1 MGRHRIRNWVYR
13 NAVGAWDA
21 MFGASGTIT
30 DGALPVGQAD
40 GTVVWSAPE
49 TIAFEPVVT
58 GGASSEIVFDSNGD
72 IIMVRMS

>member
-1 MGRHRIRNWVYR
+1 
-13 NAVGAWDA
+13 
-21 MFGASGTIT
+21 
-30 DGALPVGQAD
+30 
-40 GTVVWSAPE
+40 VWSAPE